1 MYQAQSFSFALQNR
15 FIFRYSGRFS
25 KSFMQDDITNDIKI
39 VNDVFIVLVEKSS
52 IQKIPAWLIDRFTEI
67 PDFVKN

>member
-1 MYQAQSFSFALQNR
+1 
-15 FIFRYSGRFS
+15 
-25 KSFMQDDITNDIKI
+25 MQDDITNDIKI